1 MIKMIKLIRSI
12 STTIRKKSKIKKL
25 EGTYFM
31 SNVVGTSH
39 DRGSKKAFWE
49 KHSGR
54 YFGVCQVGGCESR
67 ATVGAHVWIWS
78 PASWLL
84 SIFPGTT
91 IMLSSRVFI
100 VPLCQVKVE
109 TKYSLFPLL
118 LRFTFSVHLLFD
130 SIRAIN

>member
-1 MIKMIKLIRSI
+1 MIKTIKIIRSI
-12 STTIRKKSKIKKL
+12 LTTMRRKSKIKKL

-67 ATVGAHVWIWS
+67 ATVGAHVRIWS
-78 PASWLL
+78 PASRLV

-91 IMLSSRVFI
+91 IMISSRVFI
-100 VPLCQVKVE
+100 VPLCQVE
-109 TKYSLFPLL
+109 TKYSPVPLL
-118 LRFTFSVHLLFD
+118 LRLTLSVHLLFD

>member
-1 MIKMIKLIRSI
+1 MIKLIRSI
-12 STTIRKKSKIKKL
+12 STTIRRKSKIKKL

-67 ATVGAHVWIWS
+67 ATVGAHVRIWS
-78 PASWLL
+78 PASW
-84 SIFPGTT
+84 
-91 IMLSSRVFI
+91 LSSRVFI

-109 TKYSLFPLL
+109 TKYSLVPLL
-118 LRFTFSVHLLFD
+118 LRFTFSVHLFQRVP
-130 SIRAIN
+130 SIAILGASQF